1 MKLCGVRMITTSAT
15 HQLNG
20 TINPRMFQEGRYYGT
35 EIFTGL
41 MFYRDGLHYI
51 CHLSGKV
58 MITGI
63 KKKSDLDNIYPVI
76 LELEL
81 CS

>member
-1 MKLCGVRMITTSAT
+1 
-15 HQLNG
+15 
-20 TINPRMFQEGRYYGT
+20 MFQEGRCYEP
-35 EIFTGL
+35 EIFARL
-41 MFYRDGLHYI
+41 MFYQDGPHYI